1 MTSGLRGE
9 LAPARE
15 RWLLLTL
22 AAIQFIH
29 IADFMV
35 MAPMGPVLMRTFDV
49 GPAELAWLVSTY
61 TFAAG
66 AAGLLAAPVVDRF
79 DRRRVVLTLFGL
91 FTLATLACGVAPG
104 YWTLLVARAFAG
116 AFGGVLGAMVYTV
129 VGDAVPEA
137 RRGAATGL
145 LMSAFSLATIA
156 GVPLGL
162 AFAAWF
168 GWHGPFLFLAAVGVV
183 VFAMAWRTMPSMRTH
198 LRTES
203 ARARARSPLAAVFA
217 PLRAV
222 LADPNHLRAF
232 AFVTL
237 LMLSSFTVI
246 PFISAYNVL
255 NVGVAEASLP
265 WIYFAGGAATLV
277 TSQRIGR
284 WADRAGKP
292 RVYRILAL
300 ASFVPL
306 FALTHLPP
314 VPLWVVLVVNTV
326 FFVIVPARMI
336 PGMAIVT
343 SAAQP
348 ALRGAFMSLNSAV
361 QSLASGLGAL
371 LAGLIVTRSA
381 DGRLEHFD
389 VVGWIAMAFALA
401 GVWWVRRVRVAQT
414 NSVRTPV

>member
-15 RWLLLTL
+15 RWLLFTL
-22 AAIQFIH
+22 AAVQFIH

-104 YWTLLVARAFAG
+104 YWSLLVARAFAG

-168 GWHGPFLFLAAVGVV
+168 GWHGPFLFLAAVGVA

-222 LADPNHLRAF
+222 LTDPNHLRAF

-277 TSQRIGR
+277 TSQRHTGDIEQQVTVK
-284 WADRAGKP
+284 AGEAQ
-292 RVYRILAL
+292 ILDIEL
-300 ASFVPL
+300 K
-306 FALTHLPP
+306 
-314 VPLWVVLVVNTV
+314 
-326 FFVIVPARMI
+326 AR
-336 PGMAIVT
+336 
-343 SAAQP
+343 
-348 ALRGAFMSLNSAV
+348 
-361 QSLASGLGAL
+361 
-371 LAGLIVTRSA
+371 
-381 DGRLEHFD
+381 
-389 VVGWIAMAFALA
+389 
-401 GVWWVRRVRVAQT
+401 
-414 NSVRTPV
+414 